1 MSETGGS
8 EENAKSVGVMFR
20 QLLDDGRAYAQAEFD
35 LAKARVE
42 IKAVEYRGAIILAA
56 IALFLAFA
64 ATVTLCLSLVLWLSH
79 LAGPYLGGLLATL
92 LVGAAAAIVAL
103 LAKKAFDRAAD

>member
-1 MSETGGS
+1 MSEAGGDG
-8 EENAKSVGVMFR
+8 EEDKSVGAMFR

-35 LAKARVE
+35 LARARAE
-42 IKAVEYRGAIILAA
+42 IKALQYRSAAILAA

-64 ATVTLCLSLVLWLSH
+64 TTVILCLAILLWLSH
-79 LAGPYLGGLLATL
+79 LIGPFFGGLVAILIAGGAT
-92 LVGAAAAIVAL
+92 AIVAL

>member
-1 MSETGGS
+1 MKEAGG
-8 EENAKSVGVMFR
+8 EEEEEKSVGGMFR

-35 LAKARVE
+35 LARARAE
-42 IKAVEYRGAIILAA
+42 IKVLQYRSAAILAA

-64 ATVTLCLSLVLWLSH
+64 TTVILCLAILLWLSH
-79 LAGPYLGGLLATL
+79 LAGPYLGGLIAILVIGGAT
-92 LVGAAAAIVAL
+92 AIVAL

>member
-1 MSETGGS
+1 MSQSGGEQ
-8 EENAKSVGVMFR
+8 EEGKSVGIMFR

-35 LAKARVE
+35 LARARVE
-42 IKAVEYRGAIILAA
+42 VKAVEYRGAVILAA

-64 ATVTLCLSLVLWLSH
+64 ATVTLCLSLVLWLSQ

-92 LVGAAAAIVAL
+92 IVGAAAALFAL
-103 LAKKAFDRAAD
+103 LARKAFDRAAD